1 MAARWPTEML
11 VCGMSLGYADPSQPE
26 NGLVS
31 TREPV
36 DGFVHFLS
44 ATDNLPAIP

>member
-1 MAARWPTEML
+1 
-11 VCGMSLGYADPSQPE
+11 MSLGYADPSQPE

-36 DGFVHFLS
+36 DDFVHFLND
-44 ATDNLPAIP
+44 AGNLPANP

>member
-1 MAARWPTEML
+1 MIATARL

-44 ATDNLPAIP
+44 GADNLPANPNP